1 MRAPT
6 LRDAQQTPSIS
17 RSPRL
22 DLDAASTST
31 VEVMS
36 TRTRSTATDE
46 SWSIVEVARIAGVT
60 SRTLR
65 HYDDVGLVAP
75 AYVGGNGYRYYGRAQ
90 LHRLQEV
97 LVLRELGL
105 PLDAIGRVLDGT
117 GDRVEILRRH
127 QQALQ
132 GERDRLERLVRAVGR
147 AIDEREGGTPVDPAE
162 LFDGF
167 DAEKQRQYESELV
180 DRYGPGVQAHIDE
193 SWRRV
198 GRTSKAEA
206 ERIQADLAQRDRE
219 YAALLDAGVAPDD
232 PRTQAVTAE
241 HHRWVS
247 QFWTPG
253 AEEFAGL
260 GDLYVDH
267 PGFKARYDAVRP
279 GLAEYVRDA
288 MAAYAIATLA

>member
-1 MRAPT
+1 
-6 LRDAQQTPSIS
+6 
-17 RSPRL
+17 
-22 DLDAASTST
+22 
-31 VEVMS
+31 MS
-36 TRTRSTATDE
+36 TQTHRTATQE

-75 AYVGGNGYRYYGRAQ
+75 AYVGANGYRYYRRAQ

-117 GDRVEILRRH
+117 GARTEILRRH
-127 QQALQ
+127 QQALE

-167 DAEKQRQYESELV
+167 DAEKQKEYEAELV
-180 DRYGPGVQAHIDE
+180 DRYGPGAQAHIDE

-198 GRTSKAEA
+198 GRMSKDDAA
-206 ERIQADLAQRDRE
+206 RIQADLAARDQE

-267 PGFKARYDAVRP
+267 PDFRSRYDAVRP

-288 MAAYAIATLA
+288 MAAYAISSLT